1 MSSETAKSGFAAPGR
16 GMTGKRQ
23 DGMALIA
30 LVAVI
35 ALGASWW
42 VVSALSTPVNRLAL
56 EREHNAKVLAE
67 AKAALIG
74 WVAMTASTDAS
85 PGRLPCPETPAQIGT
100 AQEGIAA
107 PTAGFPNCS
116 AAPGTVVGRLP
127 WKTLGIE
134 QLRDAAGEP
143 LWYVVT
149 TGTSWALQNSAAMT
163 TINSNTTGQ
172 LNVDGVANAAVAL
185 IIAPGRPIAVTASA
199 NCAARNQA
207 RVTPAPGI
215 NVRDYLECQNA
226 AGAVFVTSGAL
237 GSFNDQVLA
246 VTTDDVLPVIEAVV
260 ADRFARNVAPLLR
273 SAYSNSDGTNANWPA
288 APRLPFAAAFPSPLS
303 YKGVA
308 ARTQGMLPFTYGTN
322 GAGGSCNPADARC
335 DPTFVAWRTGGPAPS
350 ITASSLVAGSQSCNA
365 TATTITCSFRST
377 FFVLSPATTQY
388 TITHTANNVG
398 LSLRTFNTAVALG
411 NTQPGWVPAGTA
423 LAANGS
429 ATITVTGTT
438 VDAAGVPG
446 GLIGGLLEGLL
457 CGLGGLLGLLL
468 DCANHS
474 VTVPIGILV
483 DHPLILDNA
492 ANPQRWFVRNG
503 WHEVAYYA
511 LAPTMAPGAAG
522 GCTSNVDCLRV
533 TYHANDFRQ
542 RGLIAIAGRSLNGQ
556 PRPPTTAADLLEGL
570 NADVDATTF
579 ALRSPPLVINRQF
592 NDRIGVID
600 LSP

>member
-1 MSSETAKSGFAAPGR
+1 
-16 GMTGKRQ
+16 MTGKRQ

-30 LVAVI
+30 LVALI

-56 EREHNAKVLAE
+56 EREHNVKVLAE

-74 WVAMTASTDAS
+74 WVAMTASTDPS

-107 PTAGFPNCS
+107 PTVGFPNCS

-127 WKTLGIE
+127 WKTLGID

-185 IIAPGRPIAVTASA
+185 IIAPGRPIRVQTSA
-199 NCAARNQA
+199 NCVARAQQRAA
-207 RVTPAPGI
+207 PAPAI
-215 NVRDYLECQNA
+215 DFRDYLECQNA
-226 AGAVFVTSGAL
+226 SSPADATFATSGPTD
-237 GSFNDQVLA
+237 SFNDQVLA
-246 VTTDDVLPVIEAVV
+246 VTTNDVLPVIEAVI
-260 ADRFARNVAPLLR
+260 ADRFGRNVAPLLR
-273 SAYSNSDGTNANWPA
+273 SVYSDSDGTNASWPA
-288 APRLPFAAAFPSPLS
+288 APRLPFAAAFPSPLT

-308 ARTQGMLPFTYGTN
+308 ARTQGMLPFTYGTD
-322 GAGGSCNPADARC
+322 GAGGNCNPADARC
-335 DPTFVAWRTGGPAPS
+335 DPTFVAWRTGGPAPT

-398 LSLRTFNTAVALG
+398 LSLRQFDTSVALG
-411 NTQPGWVPAGTA
+411 NTQPGWVPTGTA

-446 GLIGGLLEGLL
+446 GLISGLLEGLL
-457 CGLGGLLGLLL
+457 CGLGGFLGLIL
-468 DCANHS
+468 DCANHT

-511 LAPTMAPGAAG
+511 LAPTMAPGAIG
-522 GCTSNVDCLRV
+522 GCTTGLDCLQINFHPSV
-533 TYHANDFRQ
+533 GTQHA
-542 RGLIAIAGRSLNGQ
+542 LIAIGGQ
-556 PRPPTTAADLLEGL
+556 GLPGQTRPPAGAADLLEAP
-570 NADVDATTF
+570 NADGDTTF
-579 ALRSPPLVINRQF
+579 ALRSPPLIINRGF
-592 NDRIGVID
+592 NDRIGVIGTN
-600 LSP
+600 